1 MIHYK
6 KNDNKSLFESFKNPD
21 FTNLS
26 NIQNYIP
33 IYNKFFNLNETN
45 FNNINLNHKFNILE
59 IIKKENYQSFKCK
72 VKHGEHTQHENLFFK
87 FSPLLDPVKYLTGA
101 KNPKQKEKEILETR
115 KKYKLGKKINIK
127 KVSAFRVKQN
137 KSS

>member
-1 MIHYK
+1 MATRRFASVK
-6 KNDNKSLFESFKNPD
+6 K
-21 FTNLS
+21 T
-26 NIQNYIP
+26 
-33 IYNKFFNLNETN
+33 
-45 FNNINLNHKFNILE
+45 
-59 IIKKENYQSFKCK
+59 KKG
-72 VKHGEHTQHENLFFK
+72 V
-87 FSPLLDPVKYLTGA
+87 PVKYLTGA